1 MTPEIS
7 IVVPVYN
14 GTRHLRETLDALLAQ
29 TFKNFELVVIDDGST
44 DGSSDLVN
52 SIKDERIRLV
62 RQKNGG
68 LCDALNRG
76 IQEARAPYIARN
88 DQDDISLP
96 QRLERQLNVLQSQPD
111 ALGLFSYYTKFGA
124 KRGWSNA
131 DKMVMAPG
139 EIKDYEPLKD
149 GCLLGSTMFART
161 AALRDIHGFR
171 QAYYPCDDWDLEFR
185 LAQAGRVLVLR
196 EALVA
201 YRFHTS
207 ANTYRL
213 FAEMQN
219 KSRWTVD
226 SYERRLRQEPEQP
239 FQEFLAA
246 QPADWRTRFT
256 QRRLDMARLHMR
268 LAGQHYL
275 DGRYLATAT
284 RLFAAILFNPQEILW
299 RVRRMRHSP

>member
-14 GTRHLRETLDALLAQ
+14 GARHLRQTLDSLLAQ
-29 TFKNFELVVIDDGST
+29 SFKNFELLVIDDGST

-52 SIKDERIRLV
+52 SIQDARIRLV
-62 RQKNGG
+62 HQKNGG
-68 LCDALNRG
+68 LCHALNRG
-76 IQEARAPYIARN
+76 IQEAQAPYIARN
-88 DQDDISLP
+88 DQDDLSFP

-124 KRGWSNA
+124 KRGWSNS
-131 DKMVMAPG
+131 DKMAMAPG
-139 EIKDYEPLKD
+139 EVKDYEPLKD
-149 GCLLGSTMFART
+149 GCMLGSTMFFRT
-161 AALRDIHGFR
+161 TAVRAIQGFR

-196 EALVA
+196 EPLVA

-226 SYERRLRQEPEQP
+226 SYERRLRGEAELGFEQ
-239 FQEFLAA
+239 FLTA
-246 QPADWRTRFT
+246 QRGNWWTRFE
-256 QRRLDMARLHMR
+256 RKRLDMARLHLRM
-268 LAGQHYL
+268 AGQHYL
-275 DGRYLATAT
+275 DGRHVAASARLA
-284 RLFAAILFNPQEILW
+284 AAILFNPQEIYW
-299 RVRRMRHSP
+299 RVRRMRRV

>member
-1 MTPEIS
+1 MTPEIT
-7 IVVPVYN
+7 IVLPVFN
-14 GTRHLRETLDALLAQ
+14 GARHLRETIDSLLTQ
-29 TFKNFELVVIDDGST
+29 SFKNFELLVIDDGST
-44 DGSSDLVN
+44 DGSGDLVS
-52 SIKDERIRLV
+52 SIGDGRIRLV
-62 RQKNGG
+62 RQKNSG
-68 LCDALNRG
+68 LCNTLNRG
-76 IQEARAPYIARN
+76 IQEAQAPYVARN

-96 QRLERQLNVLQSQPD
+96 HRLERQLSALKSDPD

-131 DKMVMAPG
+131 DKMAMAPG
-139 EIKDYEPLKD
+139 EIKNYDPIKD
-149 GCLLGSTMFART
+149 GCILGSTMFART
-161 AALRDIHGFR
+161 SALRSIQGFR

-185 LAQAGRVLVLR
+185 LAQAGKILVLR
-196 EALVA
+196 EPLVA

-226 SYERRLRQEPEQP
+226 SYERRLRGEPELGFEQ
-239 FQEFLAA
+239 FLAA
-246 QPADWRTRFT
+246 QPADWRARFE

-275 DGRYLATAT
+275 DGRH
-284 RLFAAILFNPQEILW
+284 FAAAGRLIQAIILNPSNFFQRI
-299 RVRRMRHSP
+299 RRMSR

>member
-14 GTRHLRETLDALLAQ
+14 GTRHLRATLDALLSQ
-29 TFKNFELVVIDDGST
+29 TFKNFELLVIDDGST

-52 SIKDERIRLV
+52 SIKDERIRVV

-68 LCDALNRG
+68 LCNALNRG
-76 IQEARAPYIARN
+76 IQEAQAPYVARN
-88 DQDDISLP
+88 DQDDISFP
-96 QRLERQLNVLQSQPD
+96 QRLERQLSALQAHPD
-111 ALGLFSYYTKFGA
+111 VLGLFSYYTKFGA

-149 GCLLGSTMFART
+149 GCVLGSTMFART
-161 AALRDIHGFR
+161 TALRDLGGFR

-196 EALVA
+196 EPLVA

-226 SYERRLRQEPEQP
+226 SYARRLRKEPEQA
-239 FQEFLAA
+239 FDQFLAA
-246 QPADWRTRFT
+246 QSGNWRTRFNE
-256 QRRLDMARLHMR
+256 RRLDMAKLHMR

-275 DGRYLATAT
+275 DGRHFAAAA
-284 RLFAAILFNPQEILW
+284 RLGAAILLNPRDFLNRIRQMS
-299 RVRRMRHSP
+299 R